1 MWCHLETHEAW
12 MPMRAKV
19 ECHLIH
25 IWIQI
30 CVQVA
35 SVGIVEVNS
44 KPHLL
49 ENIYA
54 FSKNNILFDQQLTC
68 I

>member
-1 MWCHLETHEAW
+1 MWCHLEKHEAC

-19 ECHLIH
+19 ECNLIH

-30 CVQVA
+30 CGKVA
-35 SVGIVEVNS
+35 FVGIVEVNS
-44 KPHLL
+44 EPHLL